1 MPKISDAL
9 WELAAAEVRARERE
23 VSEGLAEPRADPSAV
38 CERTLFFMGS
48 KAGGKTTIV
57 LRCLD
62 RDETPKSTLALE
74 YTFGRRARGHNTPK
88 DIAHFWELGGG
99 TSLSDLIQIPIT
111 VQNVGA
117 LSVVLVLDLSKPSVL
132 FGTAERLLQVTRAKV
147 DQVFSDLQ
155 RTGESKSGKPPAP
168 NRAPRILHKDH
179 PDRELINPFP
189 VPLLIIGSKF
199 DIFQDFDSEKKKVIS
214 KTLRFLAHYYGASL
228 IFTSTKSEN
237 LMAKTRGL
245 VTHLAFGMERGKTV
259 SVDPSKPLI
268 IPTGMD
274 SFSQIGSPP
283 ITDVDIGTL
292 HARNPLDLWK
302 KVFERVFPPESTSDL
317 KELKDPAKDPQYSEA
332 QIDSMRAQKDQEL
345 EQYKKNASKSWKG
358 IDFESQKS

>member
-1 MPKISDAL
+1 MPR
-9 WELAAAEVRARERE
+9 VT
-23 VSEGLAEPRADPSAV
+23 VSGKME
-38 CERTLFFMGS
+38 TLYNPFLDFPQ
-48 KAGGKTTIV
+48 GKTTIV

-245 VTHLAFGMERGKTV
+245 VTHLAFGMERGVK
-259 SVDPSKPLI
+259 SHFYQSLLNEIHCCCLFFKLYL
-268 IPTGMD
+268 
-274 SFSQIGSPP
+274 GSPP

-332 QIDSMRAQKDQEL
+332 QIDSMRAQKDQVCKETRVCL
-345 EQYKKNASKSWKG
+345 SQIKG
-358 IDFESQKS
+358 